1 MPTRKVHIE
10 LDANSL
16 EGHMSWSTCR
26 EKLVLEE
33 YTVGDYERRPKTSSK
48 YGSEIRDKSWDTGQ
62 RRKTSPMIQVESRG
76 QAQEYRSKIENP
88 EQVKDIG

>member
-1 MPTRKVHIE
+1 MPTRKVPIE

-26 EKLVLEE
+26 IKLVSEV
-33 YTVGDYERRPKTSSK
+33 YTAGDYERRPRTSYE
-48 YGSEIRDKSWDTGQ
+48 YGSEIRDKSRDTSR